1 MLDMIKTHVVCDL
14 IILNGIAFFVGFLL
28 DYVFGEP
35 PEAFHPVVWLG
46 RLIELLEASFMVFK
60 DKFVAGAVFWFTVV
74 FISTLPALF
83 LLFLFYSF
91 YGYFFVRFFYVLFS
105 CYLFF
110 SSFSLKSL
118 KEHALRVYGALES
131 KDLERAKRLLSFMV
145 SRSTDEMDEERVV
158 KATVESVS
166 ENFVDAILSPM
177 LYFFLF
183 GVVGVAFYKAVN
195 TLDSMVGYRN
205 ERYKEF
211 GRFSARA
218 DDVLNFLPAR
228 LSIVFI
234 ATASFLLKNGFE
246 EVLYTF
252 GRFRRAHPSP
262 NSAHPMSA
270 FAGSLKLKLGGD
282 SVYFGEVVK
291 KPEIGEF
298 KRVAKKEDILSALR
312 LLEVSTLLAFFF
324 FGFSYAI
331 IIVRCGSF
339 V

>member
-1 MLDMIKTHVVCDL
+1 MIKTSVVCDL
-14 IILNGIAFFVGFLL
+14 VVLNGIAFFVGFLL
-28 DYVFGEP
+28 DFVFGEP

-46 RLIELLEASFMVFK
+46 KLIDIVEPIFIDFK
-60 DKFVAGAVFWFTVV
+60 SRFIAGMIFWFVVV
-74 FISTLPALF
+74 FLSVLPALF
-83 LLFLFYSF
+83 VLLLFYTAHN
-91 YGYFFVRFFYVLFS
+91 YFFVRLFYVLFS
-105 CYLFF
+105 CYMFL

-131 KDLERAKRLLSFMV
+131 GDLEHAKKLLSFMV
-145 SRSTDEMDEERVV
+145 SRNTEEMDEEQIV

-183 GVVGVAFYKAVN
+183 GVVGVVFYKAVN

-205 ERYKEF
+205 ERYEEF
-211 GRFSARA
+211 GKFSAKA

-234 ATASFLLKNGFE
+234 AIASFLLKNGFE
-246 EVLYTF
+246 EVIYTF
-252 GRFRRAHPSP
+252 GKFRKAHPSP
-262 NSAHPMSA
+262 NSAHPISA
-270 FAGSLKLKLGGD
+270 FAGSLRLKLGG
-282 SVYFGEVVK
+282 SSIYFGRVVE

-298 KRVAKKEDILSALR
+298 KRAAKREDILNSLR
-312 LLEVSTLLAFFF
+312 LLDSSTLIAFFF
-324 FGFSYAI
+324 FAFSYSVVIA
-331 IIVRCGSF
+331 RCGLF

>member
-1 MLDMIKTHVVCDL
+1 MIKTSVVCDL
-14 IILNGIAFFVGFLL
+14 IILNGIAFFVGFVL

-35 PEAFHPVVWLG
+35 PETFHPVVWLG
-46 RLIELLEASFMVFK
+46 RLIEFLEPFFINFE
-60 DKFVAGAVFWFTVV
+60 DKFLGGVFFWFVVV
-74 FISTLPALF
+74 FLSILPALF
-83 LLFLFYSF
+83 VLFLFYTAHD
-91 YGYFFVRFFYVLFS
+91 YFFVRLFYVLFS
-105 CYLFF
+105 CYIFF

-131 KDLERAKRLLSFMV
+131 GDLKLAKKLLSLMV
-145 SRSTDEMDEERVV
+145 TRNTDEMDEEKIV

-183 GVVGVAFYKAVN
+183 GVVGVSFYKAVN
-195 TLDSMVGYRN
+195 TLDSMVGYKN
-205 ERYKEF
+205 ERYESF
-211 GRFSARA
+211 GKFSARA

-234 ATASFLLKNGFE
+234 AIASFILKNGFE
-246 EVLYTF
+246 EVIYTF
-252 GRFRRAHPSP
+252 GRFRKAHPSP

-270 FAGSLKLKLGGD
+270 FAGSLKLRLGGD
-282 SVYFGEVVK
+282 SIYFGRVVE

-298 KRVAKKEDILSALR
+298 KRRAKRYDIVSSLR
-312 LLEVSTLLAFFF
+312 LLEVSTLLAFSFF
-324 FGFSYAI
+324 AFSYTI
-331 IIVRCGSF
+331 VTVRCGFF